1 MVSQFDSERRIT
13 GPGLSVN
20 TRRVTLPAPRTGGLL
35 ISPESSRPRRA
46 DSLTNLSLML
56 IGLGFFAATLF
67 FITELITI
75 TLS

>member
-1 MVSQFDSERRIT
+1 MVSQFNLVRKIT
-13 GPGLSVN
+13 GPGLGVN
-20 TRRVTLPAPRTGGLL
+20 ARQVTLSAPCTGGLL
-35 ISPESSRPRRA
+35 ISPESSRPHRA
-46 DSLTNLSLML
+46 DTLTNLSLML

>member
-1 MVSQFDSERRIT
+1 MVSQFNLARKIT
-13 GPGLSVN
+13 GPSLGVN
-20 TRRVTLPAPRTGGLL
+20 TRRVTLPAPCTGGLL
-35 ISPESSRPRRA
+35 ISPESARPRRA
-46 DSLTNLSLML
+46 DTLTSLSLML

>member
-1 MVSQFDSERRIT
+1 MVSQFNLARKIT

-20 TRRVTLPAPRTGGLL
+20 ARRVTLSAPCTGGLL
-35 ISPESSRPRRA
+35 ISPESSRPHRA
-46 DSLTNLSLML
+46 DTLTNLSLML
-56 IGLGFFAATLF
+56 ICLGFFAATLF